1 MQKKKDMPWRV
12 VRWAVPVMIFLL
24 VAGITAGIATFAAR
38 NNPDAAQE
46 PFARI
51 YIVSRAG
58 GISAADVFWQAM
70 QRSVRIAILWLC
82 ACASPILL
90 TLGAVSLLLEG
101 FTLGYTAAALTGAD
115 GFRGVMLSACILLP
129 QNLLLW
135 IVYAAMGL
143 FTVRYC
149 MAMRRSCPE
158 QEVKR
163 LRGKYALLMLAC
175 IAACVPLCMLHMVFT
190 LKLMKLLPFAA

>member
-1 MQKKKDMPWRV
+1 MPWRM
-12 VRWAVPVMIFLL
+12 VRLAVPVMIFLL
-24 VAGITAGIATFAAR
+24 IAGIAAGVATFAAR

-58 GISAADVFWQAM
+58 GIGAADVFWHAM
-70 QRSVRIAILWLC
+70 RRSVRIAVLWLF

-90 TLGAVSLLLEG
+90 ALGASALLLEG
-101 FTLGYTAAALTGAD
+101 FSLGYTAAALIGAD
-115 GFRGVMLSACILLP
+115 GFRGAMLSACILLP

-135 IVYAAMGL
+135 FVYAMMGL

-149 MAMRRSCPE
+149 MAARRECRQKE
-158 QEVKR
+158 DKR

-175 IAACVPLCMLHMVFT
+175 VAACVPLCMLHMVFT